1 MSTELERQIM
11 AKNIKRYMDIKNVTR
26 PQICEELNIKYTT
39 FTDWINATTYPR
51 MGKIER
57 MANYF
62 GCEKSDLIEERSINH
77 QTKAHRIPVYGEVAA
92 GIPLDMI
99 EDIIDYEEIPAKWG
113 DPSDFFCLK
122 IRGNSMEPRIVDGD
136 VVVVRK
142 QADADTGDIVIY
154 SVNGDSAACK
164 RLRKTEDG
172 LMFIPFNNEYFPKAY
187 NWEEVESLPVCIL
200 GRVIEL
206 RGKL

>member
-1 MSTELERQIM
+1 MSFSEVFKQERN
-11 AKNIKRYMDIKNVTR
+11 K
-26 PQICEELNIKYTT
+26 IKYTQQQMADALDVSAST
-39 FTDWINATTYPR
+39 IGMWEQGRRIPGLEKLEEIADFFNIN
-51 MGKIER
+51 
-57 MANYF
+57 
-62 GCEKSDLIEERSINH
+62 LEELRGNNIYNSFN
-77 QTKAHRIPVYGEVAA
+77 AHRIPVYGEVAA

-172 LMFIPFNNEYFPKAY
+172 IMFITFNNEYFPKVY

-200 GRVIEL
+200 GRVVEL

>member
-1 MSTELERQIM
+1 MSIGT
-11 AKNIKRYMDIKNVTR
+11 NIREKRKLKKMTL
-26 PQICEELNIKYTT
+26 EELSRFAGVSRQTLSRYENGIIAVPNDRIEAIAKALDTSP
-39 FTDWINATTYPR
+39 ATL
-51 MGKIER
+51 MGWDKES
-57 MANYF
+57 
-62 GCEKSDLIEERSINH
+62 KSTN
-77 QTKAHRIPVYGEVAA
+77 AHRIPVYGEVAA

-172 LMFIPFNNEYFPKAY
+172 LMFIPFNNEYFPKVY